1 MKVLHGLA
9 LAFLLAIAGVSSA
22 LAQISDDAIYGAMSI
37 DVPPSAT
44 SRGIALLK
52 RYRNAALKQP
62 GNRGVNLL
70 QQVGWPNRFVIY
82 EAWKDQSAYGA
93 NENAP
98 HMAEFCDTLRSI
110 SNAPCDRHAYFS
122 VSVRPERA

>member
-1 MKVLHGLA
+1 MEAGNKMRTGGTLKVLHGLA

-22 LAQISDDAIYGAMSI
+22 LAQISDDAIYGVMSI

-82 EAWKDQSAYGA
+82 ESM
-93 NENAP
+93 ERP
-98 HMAEFCDTLRSI
+98 VCLR
-110 SNAPCDRHAYFS
+110 CER
-122 VSVRPERA
+122 ERAPYG